1 MSCETVLELIA
12 RGRGDDPMV
21 VSHLAVCP
29 GCRLEAER
37 TAALGRHLSDPLLWE
52 TPPPELEHR
61 VVAAVAGERHPPPSR
76 RRWWILGAA
85 ALLFAVVGVAAFLGG
100 RPDWTIELVGVDS
113 APTAQATV
121 RGWNQDEGTRM
132 VFEIEGLTAAGSEA
146 YYEVWLTAPDGRHV
160 SAGTFQTAGRVEV
173 TAGVRRADFPRIWIT
188 REPADA
194 DPAPFPDTVLDTPGY
209 AG

>member
-1 MSCETVLELIA
+1 MSCETVLEFIA

-29 GCRLEAER
+29 NCRLEAER

-61 VVAAVAGERHPPPSR
+61 VVAAVAAERRSPPSK
-76 RRWWILGAA
+76 RRWWTMGAA
-85 ALLFAVVGVAAFLGG
+85 ALLLVVVAAAAWLG
-100 RPDWTIELVGVDS
+100 RPDWTVELVGVQS

-132 VFEIEGLTAAGSEA
+132 VFEIEGLAAAGSEA

-173 TAGVRRADFPRIWIT
+173 TAGVRRSDFPRIWIT

>member
-1 MSCETVLELIA
+1 MVLELIA
-12 RGRGDDPMV
+12 RGLEDDQTV

-29 GCRLEAER
+29 TCRLKAER
-37 TAALGRHLSDPLLWE
+37 TAALGRHLSDPLMWE
-52 TPPPELEHR
+52 TPPPELEQR
-61 VVAAVAGERHPPPSR
+61 VVTAVSGQGHPPGSP
-76 RRWWILGAA
+76 RRWWMLGAA
-85 ALLFAVVGVAAFLGG
+85 ALLFAVVAVAAFLG
-100 RPDWTIELVGVDS
+100 RPDWTIELVGVES

-121 RGWNQDEGTRM
+121 RGWNQEEGTRM
-132 VFEIEGLTAAGSEA
+132 VFEIEGLAAAGSEA
-146 YYEVWLTAPDGRHV
+146 YYEVWLTAPDGRHI
-160 SAGTFQTAGRVEV
+160 SAGTFQKAGRVEV